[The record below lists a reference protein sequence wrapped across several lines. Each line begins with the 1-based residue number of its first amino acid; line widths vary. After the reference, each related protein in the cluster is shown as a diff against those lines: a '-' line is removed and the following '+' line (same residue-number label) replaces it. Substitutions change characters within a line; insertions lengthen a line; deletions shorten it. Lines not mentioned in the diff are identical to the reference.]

1 MSAFLHLKQAGHGSG
16 TEPESSPPI
25 SQSFRKMQDLSGR
38 VYSLML
44 GLADPY
50 LAYPNVDDPI
60 ARMGRDFLLGM

>member
-1 MSAFLHLKQAGHGSG
+1 
-16 TEPESSPPI
+16 
-25 SQSFRKMQDLSGR
+25 MQDLSGR
-38 VYSLML
+38 VYSLMLGL